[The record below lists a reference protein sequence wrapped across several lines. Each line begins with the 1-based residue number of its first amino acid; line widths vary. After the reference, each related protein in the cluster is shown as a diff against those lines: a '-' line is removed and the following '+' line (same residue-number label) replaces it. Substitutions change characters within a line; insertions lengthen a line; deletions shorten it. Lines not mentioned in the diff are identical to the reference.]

1 MEPRAIDFEAFA
13 ASRGVG
19 GSFYSEPGL
28 HNPMGF
34 IPKAAQRR
42 HLAMLAT
49 KSEAHQVA
57 RAAARVAYD
66 TAVASGELRPL
77 TSLERMQHAADGPD
91 DSERA
96 QAARRV
102 LARRLSRA
110 ALVN

>member
-13 ASRGVG
+13 ASRGAG
-19 GSFYSEPGL
+19 GAFYSEPGL

-42 HLAMLAT
+42 HLAMLAARS
-49 KSEAHQVA
+49 KAHQAARLAA
-57 RAAARVAYD
+57 RAAYD
-66 TAVASGELRPL
+66 AAVAAGEVRPL
-77 TSLERMQHAADGPD
+77 TSLERMRHAADGPD

-102 LARRLSRA
+102 LARRMSRA
-110 ALVN
+110 MLVN